1 MGLRPKC
8 RSSLAGFC
16 RNGVKNN
23 RNTAGS
29 INARVTEMLLVQ
41 TRRLIWTVLLCVG
54 LLGIYTTADAAVGTI
69 TEQANNPASIQRS
82 KTTLTG
88 TKGTGV
94 EMEDAVKT
102 SQGKVG
108 ITFADDTKVQ
118 VNENSKLVIDDFVY
132 DPKNKGAGKLALNM
146 ASGTVRYASGA
157 IAHNNP
163 SKVAINT
170 PTATIAVR
178 GTDFTATVDELG
190 ASTIILLPSC
200 SDKIKT
206 LAQLDTNDKNCKT
219 GIIDVLTDAGIVTL
233 DKPFQATRVESRGTA
248 PTRPVTLN
256 LSVDAMNGLLILT
269 PPPEIKRAQQ
279 EQRIEKVSLLAQDFL
294 KEADLS
300 NVLDAQQ
307 REIFKSKLAQNFL
320 DQEFLANILA
330 LLNNQL
336 DENLLAFNANGLLPD
351 YKSSTGVKVAV
362 DDMAVQLCRS
372 DGSNNQCVSVNK
384 NESSTVIQQ
393 QGNVTIK
400 NRVNSGNGT
409 LITLKQN

>member
-1 MGLRPKC
+1 
-8 RSSLAGFC
+8 
-16 RNGVKNN
+16 
-23 RNTAGS
+23 
-29 INARVTEMLLVQ
+29 MLLVQ
-41 TRRLIWTVLLCVG
+41 ARRLIWIAILCVG
-54 LLGIYTTADAAVGTI
+54 FASISTTVEAAVGTI
-69 TEQANNPASIQRS
+69 TEQANNPASIQRAKS
-82 KTTLTG
+82 TLTG
-88 TKGTGV
+88 TKGVGV

-108 ITFADDTKVQ
+108 ITFADNTKVQ

-132 DPKNKGAGKLALNM
+132 DPKNKEAGKLALNM

-200 SDKIKT
+200 ADKIKSVD
-206 LAQLDTNDKNCKT
+206 QLNPSDKNCVT
-219 GIIDVLTDAGIVTL
+219 GIIDVITDAGIVTL
-233 DKPFQATRVESRGTA
+233 DKPFQATRVDSRSTA
-248 PTRPVTLN
+248 PTKPVTLN
-256 LSVDAMNGLLILT
+256 LSIDAMNGLLILS
-269 PPPEIKRAQQ
+269 PPPEIKRAQL
-279 EQRIEKVSLLAQDFL
+279 EQKVASANMLDQNFL
-294 KEADLS
+294 KEADLG
-300 NVLDAQQ
+300 NVLADQQ
-307 REIFKSKLAQNFL
+307 KEIFKSKLAQNFL
-320 DQEFLANILA
+320 DQQFLDN
-330 LLNNQL
+330 LLTMMNDQL

-384 NESSTVIQQ
+384 GVNSTIYQQ
-393 QGNVTIK
+393 QGNVTVK
-400 NRVNSGNGT
+400 NRVNAGNGT
-409 LITLKQN
+409 VITLRQN

>member
-1 MGLRPKC
+1 M
-8 RSSLAGFC
+8 
-16 RNGVKNN
+16 
-23 RNTAGS
+23 
-29 INARVTEMLLVQ
+29 
-41 TRRLIWTVLLCVG
+41 
-54 LLGIYTTADAAVGTI
+54 
-69 TEQANNPASIQRS
+69 
-82 KTTLTG
+82 
-88 TKGTGV
+88 GV

-108 ITFADDTKVQ
+108 ITFADDTRVQ
-118 VNENSKLVIDDFVY
+118 VNENSKLVIDYFVY

-163 SKVAINT
+163 NKVAINT

-206 LAQLDTNDKNCKT
+206 LAQLDANDKNCKT

-233 DKPFQATRVESRGTA
+233 DKPFQATRVESRSTS
-248 PTRPVTLN
+248 PTKPVTLN

-269 PPPEIKRAQQ
+269 PPPEIKKAQQ
-279 EQRIEKVSLLAQDFL
+279 DQRIEKVSLLAQDFL

-307 REIFKSKLAQNFL
+307 KEIFKSKLAQNFL

-336 DENLLAFNANGLLPD
+336 DENLLAFNSNGLLPD
-351 YKSSTGVKVAV
+351 YKASTGIKVAV

-384 NESSTVIQQ
+384 NESSTIIQQ
-393 QGNVTIK
+393 QGNVTVK

>member
-1 MGLRPKC
+1 MNVWK
-8 RSSLAGFC
+8 
-16 RNGVKNN
+16 V
-23 RNTAGS
+23 
-29 INARVTEMLLVQ
+29 I
-41 TRRLIWTVLLCVG
+41 LCV
-54 LLGIYTTADAAVGTI
+54 LFASTYINCEAAIGTI
-69 TEQANNPASIQRS
+69 TEQANTPASIQRAKS
-82 KTTLTG
+82 QLTG

-200 SDKIKT
+200 ADKIKT
-206 LAQLDTNDKNCKT
+206 LDALDKNDKNCVT

-233 DKPFQATRVESRGTA
+233 DKPFQATRVESRSTP
-248 PTRPVTLN
+248 PTKPVTLS
-256 LSVDAMNGLLILT
+256 LSLDAMNGLLILT
-269 PPPEIKRAQQ
+269 PPPEIKKAQQ
-279 EQRIEKVSLLAQDFL
+279 EQKVATASMLEQNFL
-294 KEADLS
+294 KEADLG
-300 NVLDAQQ
+300 NVLADQQ
-307 REIFKSKLAQNFL
+307 KEIFKSKLAQNFL
-320 DQEFLANILA
+320 EQQFLDNLLTMLNDQ
-330 LLNNQL
+330 LN
-336 DENLLAFNANGLLPD
+336 ENLLKIADGLLPD
-351 YKSSTGVKVAV
+351 YKASTGVKVAV
-362 DDMAVQLCRS
+362 DDLAVQLCRS
-372 DGSNNQCVSVNK
+372 DGSNNQCISVNK
-384 NESSTVIQQ
+384 MENSTIYQQ
-393 QGNVTIK
+393 QGNIIIK
-400 NRVNSGNGT
+400 NRVNAGNGT
-409 LITLKQN
+409 VISLRQN